1 MLKTFLS
8 EISESSGD
16 GITTATDKSSGGG
29 ITTDFFYNIH
39 LVCNFDFQNSSAIDD
54 IRSRLN
60 SNPCLSAV
68 AFTTLLIIDG
78 LYPVSQNFEVQS
90 SHLQWLTDQILV
102 DYKEVLGR
110 EEKRNM
116 DECATADIDF
126 EFIIDSSGSVGDHNW
141 RKTMELIAK
150 YWIEGAIR
158 PNGSPECGNHVAA
171 RSYSVWFLPENHLIT
186 VMGEP
191 LSVFIIPVNREIGQF
206 RPTL

>member
-1 MLKTFLS
+1 MATDTKGHRKADCKTSSKYEVSIKRFLTEVHLLKIPFSPGNGITG
-8 EISESSGD
+8 SGD
-16 GITTATDKSSGGG
+16 GITGDG
-29 ITTDFFYNIH
+29 ITTDFFYNVN
-39 LVCNFDFQNSSAIDD
+39 LVCNFEFQNSTAIDD

-68 AFTTLLIIDG
+68 AFTTLLTIDG

-110 EEKRNM
+110 EEKRNV

-141 RKTMELIAK
+141 RKTMDLIAK
-150 YWIEGAIR
+150 YWIEDAIR

-171 RSYSVWFLPENHLIT
+171 RSYSVWFLPKT
-186 VMGEP
+186 
-191 LSVFIIPVNREIGQF
+191 
-206 RPTL
+206 